1 MKGLVGFVAVL
12 MLAAVAAM
20 PSFAAD
26 NPALGTWKLNVAKS
40 KYVGSPA
47 PKELTRVL
55 EADGDGVKY
64 TFTGTTSDGKAI
76 SYGFTTKLDGSDSA
90 ITGSAPNGVD
100 TAALKKVSANR
111 WTVKQKKGGKVL
123 STGSVIV
130 SKDGKTTTVT
140 IKGKTSE
147 GKAFSS
153 VGVYEKQ

>member
-1 MKGLVGFVAVL
+1 MKRLLCYCALLIF
-12 MLAAVAAM
+12 AAIAAM
-20 PSFAAD
+20 PALAAD
-26 NPALGTWKLNVAKS
+26 SPALGTWKLNVAKS

-90 ITGSAPNGVD
+90 ITGSAPNGMD
-100 TAALKKVSANR
+100 TASLKKVSANR

-123 STGSVIV
+123 STGSVTI
-130 SKDGKTTTVT
+130 SKDGKTTTVS

-153 VGVYEKQ
+153 MGVYDKQ